1 MAEQLAGKV
10 IVIFFVSL
18 SDGNTGGVWGDY
30 IRIHKD
36 LYNDLKPE
44 NNQEI
49 VFVGV
54 NDYDPRFKRSIP
66 GPLEFFEY
74 LFSRMPWTAI
84 PFSDIV
90 TRERLQR
97 TFGISENL
105 YVPESFVVDS
115 KGMVLFHGTFNVF
128 GIYGTQGYP
137 FSKEKIELLHSED
150 GAAVKKPSLKAL
162 LGSSIRDYVISN
174 TGDKV

>member
-10 IVIFFVSL
+10 IVLFFVSL
-18 SDGNTGGVWGDY
+18 SHGNTGGVWGDY

-44 NNQEI
+44 NNYEI

-54 NDYDPRFKRSIP
+54 NDYDPRFKRDIP
-66 GPLEFFEY
+66 EPHVYFEY

-84 PFSDIV
+84 PFSDIA
-90 TRERLQR
+90 TRKRLQR
-97 TFGISENL
+97 TFGICKNL
-105 YVPESFVVDS
+105 YTPKSFVVDS
-115 KGMVLFHGTFNVF
+115 KGMVLFDGTFNVF
-128 GIYGTQGYP
+128 GIYGTEGYP
-137 FSKEKIELLHSED
+137 FSKEKIELLCSED
-150 GAAVKKPSLKAL
+150 DVATKQPSLKTL